1 VLTPTLL
8 LSFADWIFYINPNP
22 MVKLLPMDQLIDV
35 MYGCLKEIRA
45 RQSNQPRSDR
55 TLLQLEGPGNP
66 YKSQKK
72 SNKKQKRV
80 ERVDERKK
88 QDDGGPQLQKE
99 VRFWSGMIAK
109 SSVKPGRKSAKPP

>member
-1 VLTPTLL
+1 MLTPTLL

-22 MVKLLPMDQLIDV
+22 MVKLLPMDQLIDI
-35 MYGCLKEIRA
+35 MHGALKEIRA

-80 ERVDERKK
+80 DRVDERKK
-88 QDDGGPQLQKE
+88 QGDGGPQLQKE

-109 SSVKPGRKSAKPP
+109 SSVKPWRKSEKPP